1 MADGRVIT
9 GFSKPY
15 VAVYTATTETSGTTV
30 TYSSGQVL
38 ARGVQ
43 LQIEPGSGSDNK
55 FYANNVVAED
65 AGATFSN
72 GTATITVD
80 GLKAAARK
88 LVYGLPTADSSGW
101 VKYGNS
107 QEVPFL
113 GFGCVVRYMED
124 GATTYEPLI
133 LPKIKMNTPSTD
145 AQTQEE
151 EIDFQTE
158 ELTAQIY
165 RDDTEDQ
172 DWKWEGTA
180 QSTEALAEAAIKT
193 AFSIS

>member
-15 VAVYTATTETSGTTV
+15 VAKYTASTTTAGTV
-30 TYSSGQVL
+30 IYSSGQAL

-55 FYANNVVAED
+55 FYANNIVAED
-65 AGATFSN
+65 AGSTFSN

-88 LVYGLPTADSSGW
+88 LVFGLQTADSSGW
-101 VKYGNS
+101 VHYGSS

-124 GATTYEPLI
+124 GVTTYEPLI
-133 LPKIKMNTPSTD
+133 LPKIKMNTPSLD
-145 AQTQEE
+145 AATQEE

-158 ELTAQIY
+158 ELTANIY
-165 RDDTEDQ
+165 RDDTANQ

-180 QSTEALAEAAIKT
+180 QTTEALAEAAIKT
-193 AFSIS
+193 AFSIT

>member
-9 GFSKPY
+9 GFSNPY
-15 VAVYTATTETSGTTV
+15 VALYATTTSTSGVVV
-30 TYSSGQVL
+30 TYSSGQAL

-55 FYANNVVAED
+55 FYANNIVAED
-65 AGATFSN
+65 AGSTFSN

-88 LVYGLPTADSSGW
+88 LVFGLPTADSSGW

-107 QEVPFL
+107 QSVPFL
-113 GFGCVVRYMED
+113 GFGCIVRYMED

-145 AQTQEE
+145 AATQEE

-165 RDDTEDQ
+165 RDDTDDQ
-172 DWKWEGTA
+172 NWKWEGTA
-180 QSTEALAEAAIKT
+180 QTTEALADAAIK
-193 AFSIS
+193 AALNIS

>member
-15 VAVYTATTETSGTTV
+15 VAKYTASTTTAGTV
-30 TYSSGQVL
+30 IYSSGQAL

-43 LQIEPGSGSDNK
+43 LQIEPGSSSDNK
-55 FYANNVVAED
+55 FYANNIVAED
-65 AGATFSN
+65 AGSTFSN

-80 GLKAAARK
+80 GLKAAARQ
-88 LVYGLPTADSSGW
+88 LVFGLQTADSSGW
-101 VKYGNS
+101 VHYGSS

-124 GATTYEPLI
+124 GVTTYEPLI
-133 LPKIKMNTPSTD
+133 LPKIKMNTPSLD
-145 AQTQEE
+145 AATQEE

-158 ELTAQIY
+158 ELTANVY
-165 RDDTEDQ
+165 RDDTANQ
-172 DWKWEGTA
+172 DWKLENSA
-180 QSTEALAEAAIKT
+180 QTSEALAEAKIK
-193 AFSIS
+193 AFLNIS